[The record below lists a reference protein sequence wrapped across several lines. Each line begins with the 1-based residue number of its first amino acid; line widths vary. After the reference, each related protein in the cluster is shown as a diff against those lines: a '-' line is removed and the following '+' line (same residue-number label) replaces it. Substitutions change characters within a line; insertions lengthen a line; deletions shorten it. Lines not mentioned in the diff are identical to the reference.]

1 MYYLIIIAFISP
13 LMVLFL
19 APLTFVKRPGHTDAI
34 VASLAIGLSFALVCH
49 GITYSDPEVDAL
61 RIMRECAAT
70 RGLPIYDVLASP
82 PSESTSLF
90 LLNLWEWIVGQIGDL
105 RLFQAIAAFLGYSM
119 LAWLMFDCMASGRC
133 TKSEF
138 ATILIFVLIAVPM
151 QTVVGNVRST
161 LVCIMAATAFY
172 IQSKREAPSIP
183 ALCILILSCGIH
195 VIGYVGLLLWSFRK
209 PAIVHPWKV
218 SAAFIGG
225 IALVSIFAF
234 VLSSFFGSLGF
245 INDFLQKLLLYKEG
259 TDYDQVNAGKITTQL
274 THAMELLLLCLMVL
288 RLKVAG
294 RKSQLVSLS
303 IVSIACTFAM
313 ELLLVNVGTRLMYLP
328 LLMSAC
334 AFLCGEKSPST
345 RRQVHIL
352 ILLDLS
358 ICIIAF
364 VLSGYSWIYFLRTF
378 NWEDVLLGAVFL
390 PASLFV

>member
-1 MYYLIIIAFISP
+1 MYYLLIIAFISP

-19 APLTFVKRPGHTDAI
+19 APLTFGKRPSHADAI
-34 VASLAIGLSFALVCH
+34 VASLAIGLGFALVCH

-61 RIMRECAAT
+61 RIMHECAAT
-70 RGLPIYDVLASP
+70 KGLPLFDVLANP
-82 PSESTSLF
+82 PSETTSLF
-90 LLNLWEWIVGQIGDL
+90 VLNLWEWIVGQIGDL
-105 RLFQAIAAFLGYSM
+105 QLFQAIAAFLGYSM
-119 LAWLMFDCMASGRC
+119 LAWLMFDCRASGRC

-138 ATILIFVLIAVPM
+138 ASMLVFVLAAVPM

-172 IQSKREAPSIP
+172 IQSKREVPSIS
-183 ALCILILSCGIH
+183 ALCLLIASCGIH
-195 VIGYVGLLLWSFRK
+195 VIGFVGLLLWAFRK
-209 PAIVHPWKV
+209 PASAHPWKV
-218 SAAFIGG
+218 SVAFMGG
-225 IALVSIFAF
+225 IALVSFFAF
-234 VLSSFFGSLGF
+234 VLSSYFGSLGF

-259 TDYDQVNAGKITTQL
+259 TDYDQANAGKLTTQL

-294 RKSQLVSLS
+294 RKSPLVSLS

-334 AFLCGEKSPST
+334 AFLCGEKNPGVK
-345 RRQVHIL
+345 RQVQVL
-352 ILLDLS
+352 ILLDFA

-364 VLSGYSWIYFLRTF
+364 ALSGFSWIYFLKTF
-378 NWEDVLLGAVFL
+378 NWEDIFFSAVFMPSVL
-390 PASLFV
+390 VA